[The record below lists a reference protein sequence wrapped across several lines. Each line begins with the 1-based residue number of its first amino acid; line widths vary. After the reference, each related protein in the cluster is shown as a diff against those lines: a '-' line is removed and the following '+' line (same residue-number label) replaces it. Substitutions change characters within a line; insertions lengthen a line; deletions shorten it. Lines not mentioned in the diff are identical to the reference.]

1 MQEAEP
7 PSSSRSEQGGPS
19 SEHEEDL
26 LVSES
31 PATPS
36 SMSASEAGVAR
47 SQMDQLPGIDELAEV
62 PDAELAAVMRKLLT
76 DRKGSKS

>member
-1 MQEAEP
+1 M
-7 PSSSRSEQGGPS
+7 
-19 SEHEEDL
+19 
-26 LVSES
+26 SES